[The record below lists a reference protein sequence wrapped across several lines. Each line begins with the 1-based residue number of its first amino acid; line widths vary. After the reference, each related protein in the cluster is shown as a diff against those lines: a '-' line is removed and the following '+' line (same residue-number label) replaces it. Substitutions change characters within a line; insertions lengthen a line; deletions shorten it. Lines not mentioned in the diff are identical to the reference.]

1 VLHVASFA
9 FSYFLPSLL
18 LGSLQLSLLL
28 KLVVRLTYSLCHK
41 SQASQF
47 SDTYSS
53 SIFEDNPLENL
64 SYLLSDGATSFTPN
78 ALFQQ
83 TSTPTPDRD
92 FARSLIA
99 PLIPQTLE
107 RVGPTTKQK
116 PFILWTEEMNEEFCG
131 WWLMTE
137 YGSQMKRN
145 IFEKR
150 RQADC
155 WKNFHQVATIQDG
168 SPKVMCKVCSQVLIH
183 PAVGNR
189 GTSSLNKHVREGVNC
204 RRSKP
209 SQDIRKLLQAGVW

>member
-1 VLHVASFA
+1 MS
-9 FSYFLPSLL
+9 
-18 LGSLQLSLLL
+18 Q
-28 KLVVRLTYSLCHK
+28 

-47 SDTYSS
+47 SDTVDTYPS
-53 SIFEDNPLENL
+53 SIFEDTPLDSF
-64 SYLLSDGATSFTPN
+64 SYLPSGGAAPSIPN
-78 ALFQQ
+78 ALFQP
-83 TSTPTPDRD
+83 TSTPTPDSD
-92 FARSLIA
+92 SARPLITR
-99 PLIPQTLE
+99 PIPQTLE

-116 PFILWTEEMNEEFCG
+116 PFILWTEEMNDEFCG

-155 WKNFHQVATIQDG
+155 WKHFHQVATIQDG

-189 GTSSLNKHVREGVNC
+189 GTSSLNKHVREGVSC
-204 RRSKP
+204 RRSRP
-209 SQDIRKLLQAGVW
+209 SQDIRKLLQAGVC